1 MDRKVRGYTLI
12 EILFVIVLMSI
23 LMYIFIKEILV
34 IKNREDLKGTA
45 ETLAGNLNFVKSQ
58 SIVSSF
64 PNGFCYKDQTKE
76 FIFFADKNR
85 DGNYTSSDDK
95 IIISQKLG
103 SNIAVSI
110 TNNNSLL
117 CPKAIIFDRRGE
129 IISGGSFG
137 LTISFTT
144 KATGNYTVKV
154 ILHRAGRVRVEL

>member
-64 PNGFCYKDQTKE
+64 PNGFWYKDQTKE
-76 FIFFADKNR
+76 VIFFADKNR
-85 DGNYTSSDDK
+85 DGNYTSSD
-95 IIISQKLG
+95 
-103 SNIAVSI
+103 VS
-110 TNNNSLL
+110 
-117 CPKAIIFDRRGE
+117 
-129 IISGGSFG
+129 
-137 LTISFTT
+137 
-144 KATGNYTVKV
+144 
-154 ILHRAGRVRVEL
+154 